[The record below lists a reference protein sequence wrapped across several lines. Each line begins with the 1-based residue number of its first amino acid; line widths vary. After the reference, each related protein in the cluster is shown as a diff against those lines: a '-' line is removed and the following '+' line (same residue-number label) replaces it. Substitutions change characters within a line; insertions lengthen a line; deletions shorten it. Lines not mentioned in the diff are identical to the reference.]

1 MSSDRADPQSL
12 CSMPHFLENLLTSVD
27 DDLGSES
34 YIDPIGTLIIWSAFG
49 REIFKSRI
57 NSVSNDI
64 RNYTV
69 NLLHHFLVRKLVG
82 DDGVRLSGS
91 LQRHYK
97 NKDTLNF
104 KQACLIFLENV
115 FVFSMIQQQEN
126 NEVDTAGIL
135 GIGKARR
142 LWFAE
147 NRDPHIIFTHE
158 NDGQI
163 LVRQLSL
170 GVSGRYKTP
179 LMGIGFFDANY
190 QYDRPDCQPHWTEA
204 EKLING
210 TRDNPLGKLA
220 RLAYEQ
226 LVDQVSKQNYR
237 AKPLFSVIDDRLKK
251 AYVRAF
257 SSPSTVG
264 VYAREF
270 WLQKTGLADG
280 AAGALLMVIEAA
292 GIDGDA
298 SPREMLELA
307 GRSPMDASESAKLAR
322 IAELEPFLSD
332 CSLLFTL
339 MAGDRTHS
347 ISAVAKQ
354 WRAFGRNEARLP
366 MLARSVATHAGEAA
380 MRKNPEAARRLRHL
394 QMVANAG
401 EFTDQVRAMATYHR
415 GVMQSRGQTSWLSI
429 GDDGAIKVQA
439 RTLARPDI
447 EDRKPGEWYN
457 GYYLPQFRS
466 FVTGLKETAA

>member
-1 MSSDRADPQSL
+1 MT
-12 CSMPHFLENLLTSVD
+12 HFLENLLTSVD

-49 REIFKSRI
+49 REIFNSRI

-69 NLLHHFLVRKLVG
+69 NLVHHFLVRKLVG
-82 DDGVRLSGS
+82 DDGVKLSGS
-91 LQRHYK
+91 LERHYK
-97 NKDTLNF
+97 NKDSMNF

-115 FVFSMIQQQEN
+115 FVFSMIQQQEKGGV
-126 NEVDTAGIL
+126 ETAGIL

-147 NRDPHIIFTHE
+147 DHDPPLIFTHE

-190 QYDRPDCQPHWTEA
+190 QYHRPDSQPHWTEA
-204 EKLING
+204 ERLIEG
-210 TRDNPLGKLA
+210 TRGSPLGKLA
-220 RLAYEQ
+220 QLAYEQ
-226 LVDQVSKQNYR
+226 LVDQVSRQGYR
-237 AKPLFSVIDDRLKK
+237 AKPLFSGIDDGLKK

-270 WLQKTGLADG
+270 WLRKTGLADG
-280 AAGALLMVIEAA
+280 AAGALLTVIEDTE
-292 GIDGDA
+292 IDADA

-307 GRSPMDASESAKLAR
+307 GLSQMEAPERAKLAR
-322 IAELEPFLSD
+322 ISELEPFLSD
-332 CSLLFTL
+332 CALLFTL
-339 MAGDRTHS
+339 MVGDRTHS

-354 WRAFGRNEARLP
+354 WRAFGRNEERLP
-366 MLARSVATHAGEAA
+366 MLARDVETHGGEAA
-380 MRKNPEAARRLRHL
+380 MRKSPEAARRLRHL
-394 QMVANAG
+394 QKVANAG
-401 EFTDQVRAMATYHR
+401 EFSDQVRAMAAYH
-415 GVMQSRGQTSWLSI
+415 GSVMQSRGQTSWLSI
-429 GDDGAIKVQA
+429 EDDGAIKVQA

-447 EDRKPGEWYN
+447 EDRRPGEWYN

-466 FVTGLKETAA
+466 FVTGLKETAT

>member
-1 MSSDRADPQSL
+1 
-12 CSMPHFLENLLTSVD
+12 MPHFIEKLLTSVD

-49 REIFKSRI
+49 REIFNSRI

-69 NLLHHFLVRKLVG
+69 NLLHHFLVRRLVG
-82 DDGVRLSGS
+82 DDGAKLSAS
-91 LQRHYK
+91 LQRRYK
-97 NKDTLNF
+97 NKDSLNF

-115 FVFSMIQQQEN
+115 FVFSMIQQQEKDGI
-126 NEVDTAGIL
+126 ETAGIL

-147 NRDPHIIFTHE
+147 DNDPPMIFTHE

-190 QYDRPDCQPHWTEA
+190 QYHMPDCQPHWTHA

-210 TRDNPLGKLA
+210 TRGNPLGKLA
-220 RLAYEQ
+220 QLAYEQ
-226 LVDQVSKQNYR
+226 LVDQVSKQSYR
-237 AKPLFSVIDDRLKK
+237 AKPFFSAIDDRLKR

-264 VYAREF
+264 GYAREF
-270 WLQKTGLADG
+270 WLGKTGLAEG
-280 AAGALLMVIEAA
+280 AAGALLTVIESA
-292 GIDGDA
+292 GIDANA

-307 GRSPMDASESAKLAR
+307 GRCRMDALERAKLAR

-332 CSLLFTL
+332 CTLLFTL
-339 MAGDRTHS
+339 MASDRTHS

-354 WRAFGRNEARLP
+354 WRAFGRSEARLP
-366 MLARSVATHAGEAA
+366 TLSREVETHAGEAA

-394 QMVANAG
+394 QKVANAG
-401 EFTDQVRAMATYHR
+401 EFNDQVRAMAAYH
-415 GVMQSRGQTSWLSI
+415 GSVMQSRGQTSWLSI
-429 GDDGAIKVQA
+429 EDDGAIKVQA

-447 EDRKPGEWYN
+447 EDRRPGEWYN
-457 GYYLPQFRS
+457 SYYLPQFRS
-466 FVTGLKETAA
+466 FVTGLKETAT